1 MLAGPACASILKDR
15 CQMKMSKHLPV
26 KEINKELEQVS
37 IDFKAQV
44 FIPFGI
50 QSSSPFLV
58 YDILKQV

>member
-1 MLAGPACASILKDR
+1 
-15 CQMKMSKHLPV
+15 MKMSKHLPV

-37 IDFKAQV
+37 VDFKAQV

-50 QSSSPFLV
+50 QSSSPFRV